1 LRSRANKITPNG
13 WRVSEVPFK
22 GILAS
27 ALSADPGPDR
37 GRGRQAFNRLLAE
50 VTLRYTPTVV
60 RNTFGSFSAEALI
73 HILFITSCRS
83 PASR

>member
-1 LRSRANKITPNG
+1 LAKLSDNG
-13 WRVSEVPFK
+13 WRVSEVPFG

-50 VTLRYTPTVV
+50 VALRWESS
-60 RNTFGSFSAEALI
+60 G
-73 HILFITSCRS
+73 C
-83 PASR
+83 

>member
-1 LRSRANKITPNG
+1 MFFNGAGHFSWFPRLQCAFNG
-13 WRVSEVPFK
+13 WRVSEVPLR

-50 VTLRYTPTVV
+50 VALR
-60 RNTFGSFSAEALI
+60 
-73 HILFITSCRS
+73 
-83 PASR
+83 